1 MKTNQIANH
10 WVKPESDLELVLPQR
25 VFSNYLNY
33 PKIECLSSLS
43 IFGENRLT
51 SFSMSILKLQI
62 ANNDVTSWAD
72 RYFNFEKSRNQ
83 ASTLFDWAT
92 VAQIQFAHR
101 HLPKIFCPIFICS
114 FGHLLK
120 WNLLKMEKTFAHED
134 TCSISC
140 FNYDLPRNPWIF
152 QPKSMLVCNLYLDRR
167 VAFCFVVMQ

>member
-1 MKTNQIANH
+1 MEFFYKTKKFSKIFFRNSLKTQRFLGKNWRFVDDRSQWI
-10 WVKPESDLELVLPQR
+10 PE
-25 VFSNYLNY
+25 
-33 PKIECLSSLS
+33 
-43 IFGENRLT
+43 
-51 SFSMSILKLQI
+51 
-62 ANNDVTSWAD
+62 
-72 RYFNFEKSRNQ
+72 
-83 ASTLFDWAT
+83 DWAT